1 MVILLFEFLRERLE
15 SHPVLLW
22 SQIRNV
28 RKKYV
33 TIMLLEMMNGAV
45 QEETGRSRWCD
56 TGRNGWNGAVLEAK
70 GCLEWF

>member
-1 MVILLFEFLRERLE
+1 
-15 SHPVLLW
+15 
-22 SQIRNV
+22 
-28 RKKYV
+28 
-33 TIMLLEMMNGAV
+33 MMNGAV